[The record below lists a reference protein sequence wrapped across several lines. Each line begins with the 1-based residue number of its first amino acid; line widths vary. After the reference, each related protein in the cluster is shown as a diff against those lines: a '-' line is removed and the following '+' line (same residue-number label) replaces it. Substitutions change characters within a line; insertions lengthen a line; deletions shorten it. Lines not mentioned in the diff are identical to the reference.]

1 MNFVQAISSGF
12 SNYVNFS
19 DRAIRSEYWYWVLF
33 MILGD
38 IVAGIVDWAIGAQV
52 MTGLFGLAT
61 LLPNIGIAIRR
72 LHDLDRTGWWIL
84 LGLIPLVGWIILII
98 WYTAR
103 GTVGPNRFGPDKT
116 PCISF
121 EKRRRSLVSAC
132 QPPIWANSGLSSR

>member
-19 DRAIRSEYWYWVLF
+19 DRAIRSEASVLGPVHDF
-33 MILGD
+33 LGD
-38 IVAGIVDWAIGAQV
+38 LVAGIVDWAIGTQV
-52 MTGLFGLAT
+52 MTGSFGLAT

-72 LHDLDRTGWWIL
+72 LHDLDRTGCWIL

-103 GTVGPNRFGPDKT
+103 GTAGPNRFGPDRLAT
-116 PCISF
+116 
-121 EKRRRSLVSAC
+121 A
-132 QPPIWANSGLSSR
+132 GM